1 MIIID
6 KILSFL
12 KVVDRIAPFRQVR
25 DEQRSSPWM
34 NQKVFE
40 ILKNRNK
47 ALSIYMRTKDQE
59 DYENFKALGHLGQ
72 SSIKEAKRD
81 FINEKLQINKED
93 LKSLWK
99 VLNMF

>member
-1 MIIID
+1 
-6 KILSFL
+6 
-12 KVVDRIAPFRQVR
+12 
-25 DEQRSSPWM
+25 
-34 NQKVFE
+34 
-40 ILKNRNK
+40 
-47 ALSIYMRTKDQE
+47 MRTKDQE

-99 VLNMF
+99 VLNMFQSIGKIKFTVSKLGLDIDGEI